1 MSVCSVEICVMISF
15 EFQRLLER
23 RGRTTDLKILEDL
36 ARLKEEGWN
45 LHPGAKGR
53 MEMYGATQC

>member
-1 MSVCSVEICVMISF
+1 MSVCSVEICVVFPF

-23 RGRTTDLKILEDL
+23 RGRTTNLKILEDL

-45 LHPGAKGR
+45 LYPGAKGR
-53 MEMYGATQC
+53 MEMHGATQC

>member
-1 MSVCSVEICVMISF
+1 MISF

-23 RGRTTDLKILEDL
+23 RGQTTDLKILEDL

>member
-1 MSVCSVEICVMISF
+1 MSVCSVEICVMIPF
-15 EFQRLLER
+15 EFQRLFER
-23 RGRTTDLKILEDL
+23 RGQTTDLKILEDL

-53 MEMYGATQC
+53 MKMCGTAQC

>member
-1 MSVCSVEICVMISF
+1 MIPF

-45 LHPGAKGR
+45 LLPGAKGR
-53 MEMYGATQC
+53 MKMCGTTQC